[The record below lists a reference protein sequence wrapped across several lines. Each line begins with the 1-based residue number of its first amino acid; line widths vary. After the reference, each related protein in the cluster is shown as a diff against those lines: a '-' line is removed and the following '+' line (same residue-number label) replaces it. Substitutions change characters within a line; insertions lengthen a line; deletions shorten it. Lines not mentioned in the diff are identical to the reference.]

1 MRVCRRQSEQVRSS
15 TAVDVPLDTHWIER
29 LTKGALG

>member
-1 MRVCRRQSEQVRSS
+1 MHVCRWQSEQARSS

-29 LTKGALG
+29 LKNGSLG